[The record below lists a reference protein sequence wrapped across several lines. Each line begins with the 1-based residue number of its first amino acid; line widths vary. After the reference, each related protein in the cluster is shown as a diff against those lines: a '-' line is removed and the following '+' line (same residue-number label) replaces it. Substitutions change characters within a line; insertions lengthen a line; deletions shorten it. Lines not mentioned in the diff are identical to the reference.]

1 MKPLLLRPHHSD
13 YHNTLHGGSPKV
25 VCLRYRIEILQ
36 VGTSSYPHQSQS
48 HRTSTVDLGD
58 RAFGT
63 QM

>member
-1 MKPLLLRPHHSD
+1 MKPLLLRPYYSD

-25 VCLRYRIEILQ
+25 VCLRYHIESLS
-36 VGTSSYPHQSQS
+36 VGTSSYPYQSQS
-48 HRTSTVDLGD
+48 NRTYSPDLGD